1 MATRKWTE
9 EQRAQQSL
17 KIRQWQPW
25 QHSTGAKTAEGK
37 AKSSRNAYKASVMQ
51 KIKLLSKQLNL
62 VLCEQKREIQEI
74 RKMMIE

>member
-25 QHSTGAKTAEGK
+25 TKSTGAKTIAGK
-37 AKSSRNAYKASVMQ
+37 GRSSRNAFKGGVMQ
-51 KIKLLSKQLNL
+51 KIKHLRVRLNSL
-62 VLCEQKREIQEI
+62 IREQRQMLNKL
-74 RKMMIE
+74 